1 MMKKTLKR
9 KRFYFTGILLVC
21 FLAGN
26 AQMSMK
32 KTDDGILVTDNRKAV
47 FEYHTVAK
55 SQNGEYERR
64 NYIHPLYS
72 VKGKILTE
80 DFPSDHPHQRGIFWA
95 WKQVWIGDKS
105 IGDPWELN
113 HFHQSL
119 EEVEFLRQSNGNAL
133 LRTEVNWMS
142 DLWQPNGRVTPY
154 LKEKASITVWP
165 VMGRYRRI
173 DFEIRLVALE
183 EGLKLGGSDDERGY
197 GGFAVRMLLPDD
209 VTFDGPDGKVQPENT
224 AVTSE
229 GFIKVSGSMG
239 ALGKKA
245 GIVIVDHPDNPG
257 YPQSWILRAKNS
269 MQNAAWPG
277 NNLVSISTK
286 EPLVLRYT
294 LLVYSGKMSSHKI
307 KNIMGL

>member
-1 MMKKTLKR
+1 MMKKTLKV
-9 KRFYFTGILLVC
+9 KRFYFTGLLL
-21 FLAGN
+21 FLFIAGS

-47 FEYHTVAK
+47 LEYHTALK

-80 DFPSDHPHQRGIFWA
+80 DFPTDHPHQRGIFWA

-105 IGDPWELN
+105 VGDPWDLI
-113 HFHQSL
+113 HFHQTL
-119 EEVEFLRQSNGNAL
+119 EEVEFLRQSDGNAMI
-133 LRTEVNWMS
+133 RTEVNWMS
-142 DLWQPNGRVTPY
+142 DLWQKDGIEVPY
-154 LKEKASITVWP
+154 LKEKASILVYP
-165 VMGRYRRI
+165 VVGNYRRI
-173 DFEIRLVALE
+173 DFEIRLLALE
-183 EGLKLGGSDDERGY
+183 EDLKIGGSDDERGY
-197 GGFAVRMLLPDD
+197 SGFAVRMILPDD
-209 VTFDGPDGKVQPENT
+209 VSFAGPDGKVQPENI
-224 AVTSE
+224 AVTSK
-229 GFIKVSGSMG
+229 GFVDISGSMG

-245 GIVIVDHPDNPG
+245 GIVIVDNPENPG

-277 NNLVSISTK
+277 NNLVSISTT

-294 LLVYSGKMSSHKI
+294 LLVYSGKMSSHKV